1 MAPSPI
7 VAIGAS
13 HASVQLVASLRQGGY
28 TDDMIIVGA
37 EPHLPYNR
45 PPLSKTLLTQ
55 QLSFDKT
62 LLRQQNF
69 YDNHN
74 IQLKLGARVK
84 SISRECNQVILD
96 NGETISYSKL
106 VIATGADPIALN
118 LPGEQLKGIGYLRN
132 YDDTQTLM
140 PYIEEGKT
148 AVVVGGGYIGL
159 EVAAALRKA
168 GMIVTVLEGMERVLQ
183 RVTSPEISTFYTK
196 AHMARGVKIVTNAQ
210 AVEFVGQHRV
220 EAVKCSNGKSYPA
233 DLVVIGVG
241 VRPNTAL
248 ANDAGLRVTDGIYID
263 EFGRTDDPDI
273 FAIGDCTNFPCHFTN
288 TRMRLESVPNAVEQ
302 AKSAAAYICGEE
314 LPYRAL
320 PWFWSDQYDI
330 KLQIAGI
337 NTGFDDIV
345 ILGNPEDEQ
354 FSAWYFA
361 GDRLLAVD
369 AINSTKDFIKAKQL
383 LSQGQSIS
391 KQALIQD
398 NQNVIGNQQ

>member
-62 LLRQQNF
+62 LLRQQSF

-159 EVAAALRKA
+159 ETAAALRKA

-183 RVTSPEISTFYTK
+183 RVTSSEISAFYTK
-196 AHMARGVKIVTNAQ
+196 AHVARGVKIVTNAQ

-302 AKSAAAYICGEE
+302 AKSAAAYICGEA

-320 PWFWSDQYDI
+320 P
-330 KLQIAGI
+330 
-337 NTGFDDIV
+337 
-345 ILGNPEDEQ
+345 
-354 FSAWYFA
+354 
-361 GDRLLAVD
+361 
-369 AINSTKDFIKAKQL
+369 
-383 LSQGQSIS
+383 
-391 KQALIQD
+391 
-398 NQNVIGNQQ
+398 

>member
-13 HASVQLVASLRQGGY
+13 HASVQLATSLRQAGY
-28 TDDMIIVGA
+28 SGDIVIVGA

-55 QLSFDKT
+55 QVSFDKT
-62 LLRQQNF
+62 LLRQQSF
-69 YDNHN
+69 YDKHN

-84 SISRECNQVILD
+84 SISRECSQVTLD
-96 NGETISYSKL
+96 SGETISYSKL
-106 VIATGADPIALN
+106 VIATGADPIVLN
-118 LPGEQLKGIGYLRN
+118 LPGEQLEGIGYLRN
-132 YDDTQTLM
+132 YDDTQSLM
-140 PYIEEGKT
+140 PYIKEGKS

-159 EVAAALRKA
+159 ETAAALRKA
-168 GMIVTVLEGMERVLQ
+168 GMVVTVLEGMERVLQ
-183 RVTSPEISTFYTK
+183 RVTSPEISAFYTK
-196 AHMARGVKIVTNAQ
+196 AHVKRGVNIVTNAQ
-210 AVEFVGQHRV
+210 AIEFVGRHSV
-220 EAVKCSNGKSYPA
+220 EAVQCSNGESYPA
-233 DLVVIGVG
+233 DMVIIGVG

-248 ANDAGLRVTDGIYID
+248 ATDAGLNVDNGINID

-288 TRMRLESVPNAVEQ
+288 SRIRLESVPNAVEQ
-302 AKSAAAYICGEE
+302 AKSAAGYICGKE
-314 LPYRAL
+314 LPYQAL
-320 PWFWSDQYDI
+320 PWFWSDQYDL

-345 ILGNPEDEQ
+345 ILGNMENEQ

-383 LSQGQSIS
+383 LSEGQSIS
-391 KQALIQD
+391 KQALK
-398 NQNVIGNQQ
+398 QQ

>member
-1 MAPSPI
+1 MAHSPI

-13 HASVQLVASLRQGGY
+13 HASVQLAASLRQAGY
-28 TDDMIIVGA
+28 CGDLVIVGA

-55 QLSFDKT
+55 QVSFDKT
-62 LLRQQNF
+62 LLRQQSF
-69 YDNHN
+69 YDQHN

-84 SISRECNQVILD
+84 SISRKSNQVTLD
-96 NGETISYSKL
+96 SDETIAYSKL
-106 VIATGADPIALN
+106 VIATGADPIMLN
-118 LPGEQLKGIGYLRN
+118 LPGEQLEGIGYLRN

-140 PYIEEGKT
+140 PYIEEGKS

-159 EVAAALRKA
+159 ETAAALRKA
-168 GMIVTVLEGMERVLQ
+168 GMIVTVVEGMERVLQ
-183 RVTSPEISTFYTK
+183 RVTSPEISAFYTK
-196 AHMARGVKIVTNAQ
+196 AHVTRGVNIVTNAQ

-220 EAVKCSNGKSYPA
+220 EAVKCSNGESYPA

-241 VRPNTAL
+241 VYPNTSL
-248 ANDAGLRVTDGIYID
+248 AADAGLNVTNGINID
-263 EFGRTDDPDI
+263 EFSRTDDPDI

-302 AKSAAAYICGEE
+302 AKSAAAYICGEA

-337 NTGFDDIV
+337 NTGFDDTV
-345 ILGNPEDEQ
+345 VLGNRKDEQ
-354 FSAWYFA
+354 FSVWYFA

-383 LSQGQSIS
+383 LSEGQSIC
-391 KQALIQD
+391 KQALKQD
-398 NQNVIGNQQ
+398 NHKSHG

>member
-13 HASVQLVASLRQGGY
+13 HASVQLATSLRQAGY
-28 TDDMIIVGA
+28 SGDIVIVGA
-37 EPHLPYNR
+37 EPHLPYHR

-55 QLSFDKT
+55 QISFDKT
-62 LLRQQNF
+62 LLRQQSF
-69 YDNHN
+69 YDKHN

-84 SISRECNQVILD
+84 SMSRECSQVTLD
-96 NGETISYSKL
+96 SGETISYSKL
-106 VIATGADPIALN
+106 VIATGADPIVLN
-118 LPGEQLKGIGYLRN
+118 LPGEQLEGIGYLRN
-132 YDDTQTLM
+132 YDDTQSLM
-140 PYIEEGKT
+140 PYIKEGKS

-159 EVAAALRKA
+159 ETAAALRKA
-168 GMIVTVLEGMERVLQ
+168 GMVVTVLEGMERVLQ
-183 RVTSPEISTFYTK
+183 RVTSPEISAFYTK
-196 AHMARGVKIVTNAQ
+196 AHVTRGVNIVTNAQ
-210 AVEFVGQHRV
+210 AIEFVGRHSV
-220 EAVKCSNGKSYPA
+220 EAVQCSNGESYPA
-233 DLVVIGVG
+233 DMVIIGVG

-248 ANDAGLRVTDGIYID
+248 ATDAGLNVDNGINID

-288 TRMRLESVPNAVEQ
+288 TRIRLESVPNAVEQ
-302 AKSAAAYICGEE
+302 AKSAAAYICGKE
-314 LPYRAL
+314 LPYQAL
-320 PWFWSDQYDI
+320 PWFWSDQYDL

-345 ILGNPEDEQ
+345 ILGNMENEQ

-383 LSQGQSIS
+383 LSEGQSIS
-391 KQALIQD
+391 KQALK
-398 NQNVIGNQQ
+398 QQ